1 MRPWLDIS
9 KFSLVDLR
17 KPILNL
23 CTLELEGNGIT
34 RAHGFEIQ
42 SLQSRSI
49 VAKSGAGS
57 VSVFGENSIDSVYKA
72 MAKNGVGSL
81 GNFYW
86 LPRTGS
92 SIKEELKVVLVGSK
106 NRVNFTSPSNEKGIR
121 RVLADILKN
130 A

>member
-1 MRPWLDIS
+1 
-9 KFSLVDLR
+9 
-17 KPILNL
+17 
-23 CTLELEGNGIT
+23 
-34 RAHGFEIQ
+34 
-42 SLQSRSI
+42 
-49 VAKSGAGS
+49 
-57 VSVFGENSIDSVYKA
+57 

-106 NRVNFTSPSNEKGIR
+106 NRVNFTSPSNEKVIR